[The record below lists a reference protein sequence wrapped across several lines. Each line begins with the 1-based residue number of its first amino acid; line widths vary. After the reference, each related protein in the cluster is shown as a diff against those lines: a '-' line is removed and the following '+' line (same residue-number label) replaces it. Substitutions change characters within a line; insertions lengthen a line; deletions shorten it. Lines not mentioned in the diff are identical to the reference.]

1 MRRLFLG
8 VAAVA
13 AMSLSSAAWAGEPR
27 PAPAQGIQS
36 LGAGD
41 AVPACYV
48 DTPAWDY
55 LSAGSCMA
63 LGTDGWRYVTFG
75 VLGIDQS
82 GGRYVIQFLDG
93 TCSSPGYSSDE
104 GYTCL
109 QTVYLNQM
117 VTQRMQVYD
126 TWTGQ
131 WSGILTA
138 YASYEYFF

>member
-8 VAAVA
+8 AAVA
-13 AMSLSSAAWAGEPR
+13 AMSLSSAAWANEPR
-27 PAPAQGIQS
+27 PAPAEGVQG
-36 LGAGD
+36 LGAAD
-41 AVPACYV
+41 AVAACYV

-63 LGTDGWRYVTFG
+63 MGSDSWRYVTFG

-93 TCSSPGYSSDE
+93 TCFAAGYSSDE

-109 QTVYLNQM
+109 QTVSHYQT

-138 YASYEYFF
+138 YASYEPFF